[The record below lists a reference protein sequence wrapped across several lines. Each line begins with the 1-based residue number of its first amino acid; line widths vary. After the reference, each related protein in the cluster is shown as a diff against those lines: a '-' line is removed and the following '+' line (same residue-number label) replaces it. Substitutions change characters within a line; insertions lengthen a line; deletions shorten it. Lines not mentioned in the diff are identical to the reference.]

1 MLCVE
6 VAGWSRPNTI
16 NVRLRQRNNSRSL
29 REAVDGTIASKIRT
43 WTYIQ
48 LLVTLCRRLDL
59 LHLNVRKLGTISNT
73 VAAATLS
80 LRNFCTRCA
89 LVTIKYRVVYDQVF
103 GSPSLP
109 GQ

>member
-29 REAVDGTIASKIRT
+29 REAVDGTIASKNHT

-48 LLVTLCRRLDL
+48 LLVPLFRRLDL
-59 LHLNVRKLGTISNT
+59 LHLNSQIRTISNT

-80 LRNFCTRCA
+80 FRNFCTRCA
-89 LVTIKYRVVYDQVF
+89 LFTIKYSDH
-103 GSPSLP
+103 PA
-109 GQ
+109 